1 MLTPLEVTP
10 VLASRTMA
18 HLLLLSRQEV
28 AWIFFGQLAHPNRK
42 YPFGVGEEAMPVA
55 CGSLEARG
63 QT

>member
-1 MLTPLEVTP
+1 MPTPLEVAP

-42 YPFGVGEEAMPVA
+42 YPFGGGGPMPVA
-55 CGSLEARG
+55 CGSLQARG